1 MISAIPAQM
10 DQLLQRKAVKD
21 VRKIHANLY
30 LGYFFDSLG
39 LFQYSF
45 LPVDLWSVVAMKH
58 VNLVLVA
65 SITKWKVL

>member
-10 DQLLQRKAVKD
+10 DQPSLRKAVKD
-21 VRKIHANLY
+21 VSKIHLMY